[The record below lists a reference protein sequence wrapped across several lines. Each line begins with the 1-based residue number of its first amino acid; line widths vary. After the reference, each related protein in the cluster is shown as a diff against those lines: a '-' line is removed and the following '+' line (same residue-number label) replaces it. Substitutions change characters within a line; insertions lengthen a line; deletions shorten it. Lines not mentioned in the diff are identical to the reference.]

1 MNSIQATQA
10 TTTQR
15 VAALLLT
22 LGTIAGLSGCAAP
35 GVVRVPNARESVQAE
50 LQASRA
56 PVAAPVASPAPPA
69 VQAEAAPPP
78 AAPRPDATPEP
89 RFDLIVSGASA
100 RDVFLSMVTDTRYSM
115 LMHPELT
122 GTLSVTLRGVTVREA
137 LESIR
142 DVYGYEFKIDGRR
155 ITVFPATMQTR
166 IFMANYLQAKR
177 QGRSDTRV
185 SSGAAP
191 SNNNNNNNNSQSGN
205 GNGSNS
211 NGGESLDSS
220 QVSTT
225 SSSDIWAETS
235 EALRSIVGTGNGRN
249 VITSPQSGT
258 IAVRAM
264 PEELR
269 QVENYLR
276 ASRLALERQVM
287 LEAKIVEV
295 ELREGFQSGIDWSL
309 LRRNRAIGQT
319 SGIASNA
326 LVTNNRGLPTLPSAV
341 ASLLVDS
348 VSVPAAGSGTLG
360 LAIATNGFQAVLGF
374 LETHGDVQILS
385 SPRVATLNN
394 QKAVLK
400 VGTDEYF
407 VTNVSG
413 GSVYSGN
420 SSNNNGTTTLP
431 ALTLTPFFSGIAL
444 DVTPQIDDA
453 NTITLH
459 VHPSVT
465 AVSEVTKRI
474 DLGTIGSYKLPLASS
489 SVNETDTVVR
499 VTDGNI
505 VAIGGLMQVEAVGH
519 NSGLPGSSSNRVTQT
534 LFGNTNSSSRKKELV
549 VLIKPTIIRNVDD
562 WQQANHQA
570 ASTFDETP
578 GTPRRV
584 ITVTSQGQVAGTVAP
599 APVQQPAA
607 AIVAPAPVQQPVA
620 AIAAPAP
627 VQVPVTETVAAVT
640 PQQRGSNDLE
650 SRSVSAKVCRVCSKL
665 DAF

>member
-1 MNSIQATQA
+1 MTSHHAPHTAGTHRIAQ
-10 TTTQR
+10 
-15 VAALLLT
+15 LLLT
-22 LGTIAGLSGCAAP
+22 LGALSTLPGCGLP
-35 GVVRVPNARESVQAE
+35 PVVRSPNARDSVQAE
-50 LQASRA
+50 LHASRA
-56 PVAAPVASPAPPA
+56 AAATPAPAATPASAPVDTAPPR
-69 VQAEAAPPP
+69 AEA
-78 AAPRPDATPEP
+78 PRADATPEP
-89 RFDLIVSGASA
+89 RFDLSVSGASA

-115 LMHPELT
+115 LMHPEVS

-142 DVYGYEFKIDGRR
+142 DVYGYEFKIEGRR

-191 SNNNNNNNNSQSGN
+191 TN
-205 GNGSNS
+205 GPTGSS
-211 NGGESLDSS
+211 NGTVSPAPGGETLDSS

-225 SSSDIWAETS
+225 SNSDIWSETT
-235 EALRSIVGTGNGRN
+235 EALRSIVGNGNGRS

-295 ELREGFQSGIDWSL
+295 ELREGYQSGVDWSL
-309 LRRNRAIGQT
+309 LRRTRSIGQT
-319 SGIASNA
+319 SGSAGNA
-326 LVTNNRGLPTLPSAV
+326 LVTNPNGLPTLPQA
-341 ASLLVDS
+341 ATSLLLDS
-348 VSVPAAGSGTLG
+348 VSLPTAGSGTMG
-360 LAIATNGFQAVLGF
+360 LAIASNGFQAVLGF

-413 GSVYSGN
+413 GTITAGN
-420 SSNNNGTTTLP
+420 SNTNGTTTLP
-431 ALTLTPFFSGIAL
+431 TLTLTPFFSGIAL
-444 DVTPQIDDA
+444 DVTPQIDEA

-465 AVSEVTKRI
+465 AVSAITKQI

-534 LFGNTNSSSRKKELV
+534 LFGNNNSSSRKKELV

-562 WQQANHQA
+562 WQQANQQA

-584 ITVTSQGQVAGTVAP
+584 ITVTGQG
-599 APVQQPAA
+599 
-607 AIVAPAPVQQPVA
+607 PVA
-620 AIAAPAP
+620 AAAAPAQTMAATP
-627 VQVPVTETVAAVT
+627 TATPATNATTVAAAT
-640 PQQRGSNDLE
+640 A
-650 SRSVSAKVCRVCSKL
+650 AK
-665 DAF
+665 